1 MFHFVLSGPGFRT
14 CAGFPAFEII
24 MTMLKSDQLMQELET
39 HVKRIIEH
47 PTGQY
52 LNVTDSRAGVVKALT
67 SFIDERIE
75 ARITRLLQD
84 QRQSAQDQARRA
96 DPKRRPEG

>member
-1 MFHFVLSGPGFRT
+1 
-14 CAGFPAFEII
+14 

-52 LNVTDSRAGVVKALT
+52 LNVTDNRVGVVKALT
-67 SFIDERIE
+67 SFIDERIQQHL
-75 ARITRLLQD
+75 TKF
-84 QRQSAQDQARRA
+84 AQDQAQLVQDRARRE
-96 DPKRRPEG
+96 DPKRRPDMA

>member
-1 MFHFVLSGPGFRT
+1 
-14 CAGFPAFEII
+14 

-52 LNVTDSRAGVVKALT
+52 LNVTDNRAGVVKALT
-67 SFIDERIE
+67 SFIDERIQQHLTKF
-75 ARITRLLQD
+75 AH
-84 QRQSAQDQARRA
+84 DQAQLVQDRARRE
-96 DPKRRPEG
+96 DPKRRPGMA